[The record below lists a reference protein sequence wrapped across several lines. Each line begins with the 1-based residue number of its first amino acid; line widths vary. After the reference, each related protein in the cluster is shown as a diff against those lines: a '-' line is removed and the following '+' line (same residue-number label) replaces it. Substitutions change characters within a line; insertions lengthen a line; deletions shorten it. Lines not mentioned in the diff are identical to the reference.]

1 MKFITGLT
9 LLCLGMAASAQ
20 SDAELRLNQIQI
32 IASHNSYKKRP
43 SEKELKFLMK
53 VKDKLGKE
61 NNPIA
66 LDYGHLPFDSQF
78 TYFNVRGLE
87 IDINNDPKGGF
98 FYKRKINAFVH
109 GLKQKSGVEELKKPG
124 LKVLHIKDVD
134 YETNYYTF
142 KQSLLA
148 LKKWSDE
155 HPNHLPMFIN
165 IESKNGAPG
174 DENGLLRFVGFKRG
188 IRFDLA
194 ACDSIDAEIKSVFG
208 DDLKGVLTPDHA
220 RGSHA
225 TLDEMASANDWP
237 LLSACRG
244 KVLFAMEGGA
254 VENYL
259 VNHTSLKGR
268 AMFVYSEPGRPE
280 AAFVKRNNSTRDK
293 EKIKE
298 LVKQGYIIRTR
309 SDAETWEAR
318 SNDYTDMNNAFESGA
333 QITSTD
339 FYQPD
344 LRFSTFQVKFP
355 EGGPGRKNPI
365 NTSGG
370 TLTE

>member
-1 MKFITGLT
+1 MVFT
-9 LLCLGMAASAQ
+9 LGYFLCNAQ
-20 SDAELRLNQIQI
+20 SPAANLKLNQIQI

-43 SEKELKFLMK
+43 SPNEIRFLMK
-53 VKDKLGKE
+53 VKKKLGEE

-78 TYFNVRGLE
+78 SYCNVRGLE
-87 IDINNDPKGGF
+87 IDINNDPKGGL
-98 FYKRKINAFVH
+98 YYRRKINAFVK
-109 GLKQKSGVEELKKPG
+109 GLKQKSGVEALRKPG

-142 KQSLLA
+142 KESLVA

-165 IESKNGAPG
+165 IESKNGSPA
-174 DENGLLRFVGFKRG
+174 DESGVLRFLGFKRA
-188 IRFDLA
+188 IKFDQA

-208 DDLKGVLTPDHA
+208 IDLQGVITPDLV
-220 RGSHA
+220 RGNYP
-225 TLDEMASANDWP
+225 TLNEMATNNGWP
-237 LLSACRG
+237 LLSKCRG

-259 VNHTSLKGR
+259 INHNSLQGR
-268 AMFVYSEPGRPE
+268 VMFVYSEPGRPE

-293 EKIKE
+293 ENIKE
-298 LVKQGYIIRTR
+298 LVKKGYIIRTR
-309 SDAETWEAR
+309 SDSETWEAR
-318 SNDYTDMNNAFESGA
+318 NNDYTNMNNAFESGA
-333 QITSTD
+333 QIISTD

-344 LRFSTFQVKFP
+344 LRFSTFTVQF
-355 EGGPGRKNPI
+355 PGRVVGRANPV
-365 NTSGG
+365 NATGE
-370 TLTE
+370 TLVE